1 MTGHMRDIDA
11 RRALRQEVKRRH
23 QGETD
28 TLVVEELGV
37 CQGVA
42 RVDFAVINGS
52 IHGYEI
58 KSERDTLVRLPAQSD
73 AYSRALEFVTI
84 VAAQNHLH
92 KVVEAIPDWWGIW
105 TVIRGSDTFAIEAV
119 RGAQPNP
126 SLDSFAL
133 VQFLWREEALGILS
147 QHGRSKGLL
156 SKPRTELWRKL
167 TQEFS
172 TDELAE
178 MVRQCLKRRGEV
190 WRVDASQLLN
200 DDSHQLFAK
209 W

>member
-105 TVIRGSDTFAIEAV
+105 TVIRGSDT
-119 RGAQPNP
+119 
-126 SLDSFAL
+126 
-133 VQFLWREEALGILS
+133 
-147 QHGRSKGLL
+147 
-156 SKPRTELWRKL
+156 
-167 TQEFS
+167 
-172 TDELAE
+172 
-178 MVRQCLKRRGEV
+178 
-190 WRVDASQLLN
+190 
-200 DDSHQLFAK
+200 
-209 W
+209 